1 MKNKKLMKSSEK
13 KDSEYKIKMHLN
25 LLMRLKRNSSDP
37 ESMTRIKTS
46 ELIKCLP
53 ESFILKISLAL
64 MPNSRSENLLVWILS
79 GVIRA

>member
-1 MKNKKLMKSSEK
+1 MKKRLRIQNKDAFESFNET
-13 KDSEYKIKMHLN
+13 
-25 LLMRLKRNSSDP
+25 LKRNSSDP

-53 ESFILKISLAL
+53 ESFILKISFAL

>member
-1 MKNKKLMKSSEK
+1 MKKRLRIQNKDAFESFNET
-13 KDSEYKIKMHLN
+13 
-25 LLMRLKRNSSDP
+25 LKRNSSDP

>member
-1 MKNKKLMKSSEK
+1 MKKRLRIQNKDAFESFNETV
-13 KDSEYKIKMHLN
+13 
-25 LLMRLKRNSSDP
+25 KRNSSDP

>member
-1 MKNKKLMKSSEK
+1 MKKRLRIQNKDAFESFNET
-13 KDSEYKIKMHLN
+13 
-25 LLMRLKRNSSDP
+25 LKRNSSDP

-53 ESFILKISLAL
+53 ESFNLKISLAL

>member
-1 MKNKKLMKSSEK
+1 MKKRLRIQNKDAFESFNETV
-13 KDSEYKIKMHLN
+13 
-25 LLMRLKRNSSDP
+25 KRNSSDP
-37 ESMTRIKTS
+37 ESMTRIRTS

>member
-1 MKNKKLMKSSEK
+1 MEKRLRIQNKDAFESFNET
-13 KDSEYKIKMHLN
+13 
-25 LLMRLKRNSSDP
+25 LKRNSSDP

>member
-1 MKNKKLMKSSEK
+1 MKKRLRIQNKDAFESFNET
-13 KDSEYKIKMHLN
+13 
-25 LLMRLKRNSSDP
+25 LKRNSSDP
-37 ESMTRIKTS
+37 ESVTRIKTS